1 MIKQLVC
8 RGCGA
13 EFEGVH
19 HTMYCAECATK
30 RNAESRRKYLRRKRG
45 CVVRPVKEPVGN
57 IMECTQ
63 KAQELG
69 MSYGQYML
77 MMTKENVKRRKI

>member
-8 RGCGA
+8 RDCGA

-19 HTMYCAECATK
+19 QTKCCKECATK

-45 CVVRPVKEPVGN
+45 CVVRPVK
-57 IMECTQ
+57 
-63 KAQELG
+63 
-69 MSYGQYML
+69 
-77 MMTKENVKRRKI
+77 